1 MKNVI
6 NVLTIIC
13 CLCLVNQIFA
23 VDINELYEQAQN
35 ALMEGDYN
43 EALIKVNE
51 ARTLIMVDPNLDPNE
66 VYFNKLLP
74 KIEAVAGKMES
85 IDKQLDTLF
94 HVIADNVVFV
104 EIASSPDAVLQYLEQ
119 VRRAGSMLIEKR
131 DSIYSLYDFKPEYR
145 DGLRK
150 IPNSKKIELL
160 AGIGIIE
167 QMVEKF
173 EQIVIVLTDSIQ
185 SIDARY
191 RTAADELKNMRK
203 LVGVDRSKIK
213 KLENE
218 LAQLSEERLNYLNT
232 ISEMLMGEPSP
243 EKEKIQ
249 TSLVDKNVGAVFSNM
264 IRSEITRIKEI
275 GEVDSSGYKELYAHY
290 QRIKNYNNIFSKNKV
305 TQDQSELLAQYEAA
319 IKNVKVT
326 AVASQKYVTWLY
338 IAIPVILLIFF
349 IIVYKMNSA
358 KKKRV
363 APLEDPPEV
372 KGSPA
377 MRKPDTR

>member
-13 CLCLVNQIFA
+13 CLCLVNQVFA
-23 VDINELYEQAQN
+23 VDINELFEQAQN

-74 KIEAVAGKMES
+74 KIETVAGKMES

-94 HVIADNVVFV
+94 HVTADNVVFV

-185 SIDARY
+185 SIDTRY
-191 RTAADELKNMRK
+191 RTATDELKNMKK
-203 LVGVDRSKIK
+203 LVGADKSKIK
-213 KLENE
+213 KLEKE

-275 GEVDSSGYKELYAHY
+275 GEVDSTGYKELYAHY

-319 IKNVKVT
+319 IKNVNVT
-326 AVASQKYVTWLY
+326 AAAPKYVTWLY
-338 IAIPVILLIFF
+338 IAIPVLLLIFF
-349 IIVYKMNSA
+349 IIIYKINSA
-358 KKKRV
+358 KKKQA
-363 APLEDPPEV
+363 APVEDPPEV
-372 KGSPA
+372 KGSPE
-377 MRKPDTR
+377 MRKPGTR